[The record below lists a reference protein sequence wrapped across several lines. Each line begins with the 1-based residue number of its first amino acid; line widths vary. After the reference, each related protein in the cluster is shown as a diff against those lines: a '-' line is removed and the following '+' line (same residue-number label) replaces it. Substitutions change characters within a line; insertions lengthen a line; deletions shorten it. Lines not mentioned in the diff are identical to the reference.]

1 MSEKKRIVVLGSTG
15 SIGTQALDVIAA
27 NPGSM
32 ELVGLGAGS
41 SAGKIVEQAM
51 RFSARYIALADRGA
65 SAFLKRRVPAGR
77 KLFTGNEGMAEIAA
91 LPEADIVVMGITGL
105 QALPPLLSALKAGKT
120 VALANKESIVCGNPL
135 VQAVLREP
143 GAGRILP
150 VDSEQSAIFQ
160 CLGTRNA
167 VERVILTASGGP
179 FRGYGEAEL
188 AAVTPKE
195 ALAHPTW
202 RMGPKITI
210 DSATMFNKGLEVLEA
225 AYLFGMQREQI
236 KVLIHPQSIVHSMVE
251 YRDGSV
257 MAQLAAPD
265 MRLAIQYA
273 LTYPERLPGPSKRLS
288 LSEVGTLTFEEPSPP
303 LNLALELAYM
313 ALEAGGT
320 MPAIY
325 NGANDAVVALF
336 LKGACTLLDIHRAV
350 AYAMERAEENTVGS
364 LEDILEADAWA
375 KRTVGEWAARG

>member
-27 NPGSM
+27 NPDSM

-41 SAGKIVEQAM
+41 SAGKIVEQAN
-51 RFSARYIALADRGA
+51 RFSARYVALADRGA
-65 SAFLKRRVPAGR
+65 SAFLKRRVPAGK
-77 KLFTGNEGMAEIAA
+77 KLFTGSEGMAELAA
-91 LPEADIVVMGITGL
+91 LPEADTVVMGITGL
-105 QALPPLLSALKAGKT
+105 QALPPLLRALKAGKT

-160 CLGTRNA
+160 CLGARHE
-167 VERVILTASGGP
+167 VERVLLTASGGP
-179 FRGYGEAEL
+179 FRGLSEAKL
-188 AAVTPKE
+188 AAVTPQQ

-225 AYLFGMQREQI
+225 AYLFGLQGEQI

-288 LSEVGTLTFEEPSPP
+288 LAEVGALTFEEPAPP
-303 LNLALELAYM
+303 LDLALELAYT
-313 ALEAGGT
+313 ALDAGGT

-325 NGANDAVVALF
+325 NGANEAAVALF
-336 LKGACTLLDIHRAV
+336 LKGACTLPDIHRAV
-350 AYAMERAEENTVGS
+350 AYAMGRAEAEPIGS
-364 LEDILEADAWA
+364 LEDVLEADAWA
-375 KRTVGEWAARG
+375 KRTVAEWAAGR